1 MGKIIRLLAASK
13 LSQKTIFNSRFVV
26 ECCENFHLHW
36 RNLRLELT
44 PPNFSAV
51 AQTVETGNRVW
62 QAQGSPPSH
71 PHLELSRTVIQEP
84 ICQPTDLKIELCENL
99 YKNHE
104 TSKDS
109 HFLDEDLFVHLH
121 YRDLRVEMSNE
132 EFHRFARTVTE
143 AHREFLTSFCLPL
156 SDLFRTLDD
165 HNILY
170 VVLRNWD
177 QLPDRVDV
185 GPHSDLDLLVHP
197 EHVEA
202 FDKLWNVERTTNE
215 PGRVQRKVPVLTPEG
230 AQNFILVDV
239 RTPGDGYL
247 PEWFAHTALARRV
260 RHKMFFI
267 LPPREH
273 FLSLLYHAVYH
284 KGFIAPDYAA
294 RLASLAAE
302 STIEFDVRRA
312 AELRYAVKILHRY
325 GMEPTTPADPSV
337 RPEMPF
343 LHAPET
349 VISSR
354 LLTTVDAKPYHSRVY
369 VLENNG
375 KKTVVKQTLH
385 ELAEREY
392 RFLSKLNSGHFP
404 KPIRFWSEG
413 ASTVCEMEYIE
424 GVPLS
429 EWKKGRTAVE
439 LRTLIV
445 ECLQI
450 LRELQEKKIQ
460 HRDIR
465 EANILVR
472 EGKPVLLDFGWA
484 ITPDDPFITPPGL
497 GDEGVPPDGVSCDV
511 YAMGMI
517 VRDLSFRH
525 PELVHLAD
533 AMTAPVRAERVTEPE
548 RLQDLLVYG
557 KPTDTRYAEAL
568 LELADYYLT
577 NGDVQAA
584 SDTLARWS
592 SDRPRHPGI
601 LVKRGEV
608 FLMQGRIEEAE
619 RQFND
624 ALSADPGNAKA
635 RFFLASLAKHAGK
648 VEQAQDEFTKLL
660 ETQASDADAR
670 LLALVH
676 NEAAE
681 LAVRRGDV
689 EKAIEH
695 LEKAAQLDPQ
705 NLTPIKNLAD
715 LKMASGAF
723 RGALQ
728 LYQRVLELDPHDV
741 EALTALANLCFNLER
756 FDDAEFFCQEIVKH
770 DPENERA
777 QALLAEIRM
786 TRFLSDEAAQNS
798 VDGTGAKEL
807 SDEKNAVQSPDAVRQ
822 AVVAVSE
829 RYERVAC
836 PGCGHNDGKLFRNSA
851 DIVQCQKCELVYLRT
866 RLTKTEMEKL
876 YQSYA
881 DEGSHLHLP
890 RSDEELRS
898 TPLRRKYFL
907 DEILQYTKPEGI
919 LLDIG
924 CGWGAFLLEARD
936 RGFEPRGIEITRKAA
951 EYARD
956 ALQLPVNTSQF
967 LETPFQPDSLSVVTM
982 LHVLEHLPQT
992 REAVERVFTILKPGG
1007 LFCGIVPNIASLCS
1021 LKQGDGWKWLDPN
1034 YHYVHFSPRT
1044 LKDLL
1049 QRAGF
1054 QIERIYTTSG
1064 DFTRETIH
1072 TIARRTAGLSNE
1084 QEVGRYVAEIE
1095 ARGYGEEIR
1104 FVARKPAVETMAA
1117 EREVH
1122 QEQPREQIGVWK
1134 VERSDGLLAS
1144 IIIPVYN
1151 RVEFTQRC
1159 LAAISRTVPESLPYE
1174 VIVVDNASS
1183 DGTKEFIEEERKG
1196 NSRLRYIRNS
1206 RNLLFARACNIG
1218 AEAANGKFLVFLNN
1232 DTEPQPGWLEAG
1244 IGRLQQ
1250 YTDIGVVGGKLLYP
1264 DGSIQ
1269 HCGIE
1274 FFANAHP
1281 KYPLW
1286 PLHRFLRAAAD
1297 DPRVNLPEAVPA
1309 VTGACLFIPRR
1320 LFRSVGG
1327 FTEDYGMYFED
1338 TDLCMKVKKRGKRVF
1353 YEPSCVVLHHEGA
1366 SSPDRATID
1375 ALNEKAARV
1384 FFRRWQSEIQS
1395 MQFEMY
1401 VTARDGKFEFLS
1413 PEILPEGTGDTLTQ
1427 DMLNEGAVRLATFF
1441 KGIGP
1446 FYAHFGGAGDA
1457 ALLLSTFYDRDPE
1470 QTIVSVANSPTALQS
1485 FFAAFPKLK
1494 RIIFIPFPRFD
1505 HSHLLLRRLFAQ
1517 LGNCQGMG
1525 ATPTKNY
1532 DEEWNSTLD
1541 IFEKYRIKKH
1551 PRWAKAFK
1559 GPKLQPIQV
1568 TLQPKGSLRGMI
1580 GSKKNVIDR
1589 AAWSQLLATLNQLGI
1604 TPIILGTPDEAREY
1618 PAEGTC
1624 IEKRSYSFEEQ
1635 MRLIASS
1642 DIFIGADSWGKTFA
1656 ALCGIPTIVFHA
1668 LRGTDLATWKD
1679 PADYVFLDPWEEITV
1694 VRSVAE
1700 AETKVREL
1708 LAGGA
1713 ARGPIHTTQRTA
1725 SRRPEPETFCLVRY
1739 EGMGDVVMTFPVAR
1753 LLKERHPG
1761 CRVLLATHPRY
1772 ELLARACPWIDG
1784 TIPELPRGGS
1794 SRVYDLNAAR
1804 FGLADSHQIDAY
1816 LEAFNLTASNAKK
1829 EILLNVPIESDA
1841 KVCELMRRYVEP
1853 VVERKAEHSRI
1864 VLLHAARGDINRT
1877 WPAERWAA
1885 LGRLILEEGHVVIL
1899 VGNNSSDPN
1908 RGTAQLECPGA
1919 IDLVGQLTPLD
1930 FVALCRRSHLLISTD
1945 SGPIQLAG
1953 ASEIAIAGIY
1963 TVVPGRNRLPY
1974 RHGQPMW
1981 NAIAI
1986 EPDCP
1991 YAGCYRTMKDESY
2004 FASWRERL
2012 TSGVV
2017 QPAQMFAEWCVAE
2030 SKYQCLE
2037 KLSPTAVWEQ
2047 CKKLLDS
2054 VDQHTVESFV
2064 ETTFV

>member
-1 MGKIIRLLAASK
+1 MGKVIRLLAASK
-13 LSQKTIFNSRFVV
+13 LSQNTIFNSRFVV

-36 RNLRLELT
+36 RNIRLELT
-44 PPNFSAV
+44 PQNFSAI
-51 AQTVETGNRVW
+51 AQTVEAGTRFW
-62 QAQGSPPSH
+62 QAQGSPSSH
-71 PHLELSRTVIQEP
+71 PHLELSRAVIQNP
-84 ICQPTDLKIELCENL
+84 ICQPSELKIELCENL
-99 YKNHE
+99 YKIHE

-109 HFLDEDLFVHLH
+109 HFLEEDAFVHLH

-156 SDLFRTLDD
+156 ADLFRMLDD

-170 VVLRNWD
+170 VVLRNWE
-177 QLPDRVDV
+177 QLPDRVEV
-185 GPHSDLDLLVHP
+185 GSHSDLDLLVHP
-197 EHVEA
+197 EHVKA
-202 FDKLWNVERTTNE
+202 FDKLWNAERTTNE
-215 PGRVQRKVPVLTPEG
+215 PGRVQRKVPVLAPEG
-230 AQNFILVDV
+230 TQHFILVDV

-267 LPPREH
+267 LPPREY
-273 FLSLLYHAVYH
+273 FLSLLYHAIYH
-284 KGFIAPDYAA
+284 KGLIAPEYAA

-302 STIEFDVRRA
+302 SNMEFDVGRA
-312 AELRYAVKILHRY
+312 ADLQYAVELLHRH
-325 GMEPTTPADPSV
+325 GLEPTTPTDPSV
-337 RPEMPF
+337 RPAMPF
-343 LHAPET
+343 LHPPET
-349 VISSR
+349 VIHSR
-354 LLTTVDAKPYHSRVY
+354 LLTTVDGKPYQSRVY

-392 RFLSKLNSGHFP
+392 RFLSRLDSGHFA

-413 ASTVCEMEYIE
+413 PYTVCEMEYIE
-424 GVPLS
+424 GIPLR
-429 EWKKGRTAVE
+429 EWKKGRKTAEV
-439 LRTLIV
+439 RSFIA

-450 LRELQEKKIQ
+450 LRELQEQNIQ

-472 EGKPVLLDFGWA
+472 GGRPVLLDFGWA
-484 ITPDDPFITPPGL
+484 IAPDHPFITPPGL
-497 GDEGVPPDGVSCDV
+497 GDDGVPPDGVHCDV

-517 VRDLSFRH
+517 VRDLSFWH

-533 AMTAPVRAERVTEPE
+533 AMTAPVREERVTDPE
-548 RLQDLLVYG
+548 RLQELLMFG
-557 KPTDTRYAEAL
+557 KPTDARYAEAL
-568 LELADYYLT
+568 LELAEYYVT
-577 NGDVQAA
+577 NGDVPAA
-584 SDTLARWS
+584 IAMLARWTPE
-592 SDRPRHPGI
+592 RPPHSGI
-601 LVKRGEV
+601 LMKRGEL
-608 FLMQGRIEEAE
+608 FLMQGCLEEAE
-619 RQFND
+619 QQFN
-624 ALSADPGNAKA
+624 AAVSADPGNAMA
-635 RFFLASLAKHAGK
+635 RFFLASLAKHAGSIAW
-648 VEQAQDEFTKLL
+648 AQDEFTKLL
-660 ETQASDADAR
+660 EAQAPDADAR
-670 LLALVH
+670 LLALIH
-676 NEAAE
+676 NELADLAA
-681 LAVRRGDV
+681 RREDMAN
-689 EKAIEH
+689 AIEH
-695 LEKAAQLDPQ
+695 LEKAVHLDPE
-705 NLTPIKNLAD
+705 NLTPLKNLAD
-715 LKMASGAF
+715 LKMASGDIQ
-723 RGALQ
+723 RALH
-728 LYQRVLELDPHDV
+728 LYQRVLELDPQDV
-741 EALTALANLCFNLER
+741 DALTALANLSFNLER

-786 TRFLSDEAAQNS
+786 TRFLSEESAQKS
-798 VDGTGAKEL
+798 AQETGVSEP
-807 SDEKNAVQSPDAVRQ
+807 SDEKRVVQSPDAARQ
-822 AVVAVSE
+822 AAVAISE

-836 PGCGHNDGKLFRNSA
+836 PGCGQKDGTFFRNSA
-851 DIVQCQKCELVYLRT
+851 DIVECQGCGLVYLRT
-866 RLTKTEMEKL
+866 RLTKSEMEKL

-881 DEGSHLHLP
+881 DDSSHLHLP
-890 RSDEELRS
+890 RSDEELHS

-907 DEILQYTKPEGI
+907 DEILQFTKPEGI
-919 LLDIG
+919 LLDVG

-951 EYARD
+951 KYAGD
-956 ALQLPVNTSQF
+956 VLQIPVNTSQL

-982 LHVLEHLPQT
+982 LHVLEHLPKT
-992 REAVERVFTILKPGG
+992 RETIERVFQILKPGG

-1044 LKDLL
+1044 LTGLL

-1054 QIERIYTTSG
+1054 QIERIYTTRG
-1064 DFTRETIH
+1064 DFTRETVRAA
-1072 TIARRTAGLSNE
+1072 ARRAAELSTE
-1084 QEVGRYVAEIE
+1084 QEIDLYLAEIE
-1095 ARGYGEEIR
+1095 QLGYGEEIR
-1104 FVARKPAVETMAA
+1104 FVARKPLAGETAA

-1122 QEQPREQIGVWK
+1122 QEQPRKQTGGWK

-1183 DGTKEFIEEERKG
+1183 DGTQEFIEEERKN
-1196 NSRLRYIRNS
+1196 NSRLRYIRNA
-1206 RNLLFARACNIG
+1206 RNLLFAQACNIG
-1218 AEAANGKFLVFLNN
+1218 AEAASGKFLVFLNN

-1250 YTDIGVVGGKLLYP
+1250 RADLGIVGAKLLYP
-1264 DGSIQ
+1264 DHTVQ

-1274 FFANAHP
+1274 FVRNAHP
-1281 KYPLW
+1281 QYPLW

-1309 VTGACLFIPRR
+1309 VTGACLLIPRK

-1327 FTEDYGMYFED
+1327 FTVDYGMYFED

-1375 ALNEKAARV
+1375 AWNEKAARV
-1384 FFRRWQSEIQS
+1384 FFQRWSGEIQR
-1395 MQFEMY
+1395 MLFEAY
-1401 VTARDGKFEFLS
+1401 IATRDGKFEFLS

-1427 DMLNEGAVRLATFF
+1427 EMLNAGAVRLATFF

-1457 ALLLSTFYDRDPE
+1457 ALLLSTFYDREPE

-1485 FFAAFPKLK
+1485 FFSAFPKLK

-1517 LGNCQGMG
+1517 LGNCKGMG

-1532 DEEWNSTLD
+1532 DEEWNATLD
-1541 IFEKYRIKKH
+1541 IFEKYGIKKH
-1551 PRWAKAFK
+1551 PRWAKVFK
-1559 GPKLQPIQV
+1559 GPKLQPMQV
-1568 TLQPKGSLRGMI
+1568 TLQPKGSLRGMV

-1589 AAWSQLLATLNQLGI
+1589 AAWCQLLATLNQLGI

-1624 IEKRSYSFEEQ
+1624 IERRSYSFEEQ

-1668 LRGTDLATWKD
+1668 QRGADLATWKD
-1679 PADYVFLDPWEEITV
+1679 PSDYVFLDPWEEITV
-1694 VRSVAE
+1694 VNSVAE
-1700 AETKVREL
+1700 AEARIREL

-1713 ARGPIHTTQRTA
+1713 TRGNTTQKTA
-1725 SRRPEPETFCLVRY
+1725 SKRPESETFCLVRY
-1739 EGMGDVVMTFPVAR
+1739 EGMGDVVLTFPVAR
-1753 LLKERHPG
+1753 LLKEHHPG

-1772 ELLARACPWIDG
+1772 EQLARACPWIDG
-1784 TIPELPRGGS
+1784 TIPEVPRGRNA
-1794 SRVYDLNAAR
+1794 RVYDLNASR

-1841 KVCELMRRYVEP
+1841 KVCELMRSYVEP

-1919 IDLVGQLTPLD
+1919 IDLVGKLTPLD

-1953 ASEIAIAGIY
+1953 ASDIAIAGIY

-1991 YAGCYRTMKDESY
+1991 YAGCYRTMKDEYY

-2012 TSGVV
+2012 ASGVV
-2017 QPAQMFAEWCVAE
+2017 QPARMFAEWCVAE

-2054 VDQHTVESFV
+2054 IDQRTVESLV